1 MIIECIKEG
10 FRITNKNWQVVLLQ
24 VIVLVIN
31 FVGFFLFIGIPIVL
45 AIASLGMD
53 IAYTKD
59 ILSGLFE
66 NPAEL
71 FSKYLGLA
79 ILIFTSF
86 TFYLILASVLILYAF
101 AGMLGVLSKAA
112 LNKEYKFSFH
122 SFFEEA
128 KRFFSPLLWLFSF
141 AILIVIVIFIVFG
154 VLAGILISFSETLP
168 PVSLFIT
175 YFLGLLGIAIGF
187 ASAILSAYAAIVL
200 VVEKGKV
207 ISAFKNALN
216 FIKHKPFAFLFYIIL
231 IVGIIAVNIV
241 LITLG
246 ISFSAVPV
254 IGILAAVLFQIMI
267 NIVQSYLIVV
277 MWGSLVVF
285 YIKSMPQ
292 PLHPTAV
299 VHTYNI

>member
-10 FRITNKNWQVVLLQ
+10 FRITNKNWQIVLLQ

-31 FVGFFLFIGIPIVL
+31 FVGFFLFIGIPVVL

-53 IAYTKD
+53 IAHTKD

-66 NPAEL
+66 NPTEL

-86 TFYLILASVLILYAF
+86 TFYLIIASVLILYAF

-112 LNKEYKFSFH
+112 LNKEYKFGFH

-141 AILIVIVIFIVFG
+141 AILIVIVVFIVFG
-154 VLAGILISFSETLP
+154 VLAGILISFSETSP

-175 YFLGLLGIAIGF
+175 YFLGLLGIAVGF
-187 ASAILSAYAAIVL
+187 ASAILSAYAAIAL

-207 ISAFKNALN
+207 ISSFKNALN
-216 FIKHKPFAFLFYIIL
+216 FIKYKPFAFLFYIIL
-231 IVGIIAVNIV
+231 IIGIIAVNII

-246 ISFSAVPV
+246 ISFSAVPI

-285 YIKSMPQ
+285 YIKGTHQ
-292 PLHPTAV
+292 PIHTPTV
-299 VHTYNI
+299 PTYNI